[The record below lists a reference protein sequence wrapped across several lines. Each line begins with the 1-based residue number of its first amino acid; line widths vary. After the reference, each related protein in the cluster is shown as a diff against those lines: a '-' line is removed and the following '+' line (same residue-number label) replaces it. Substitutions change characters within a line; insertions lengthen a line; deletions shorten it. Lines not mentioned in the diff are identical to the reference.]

1 MSRGIKYV
9 REGYAEGGRI
19 PVYGREGDIAYY
31 IDAPP
36 ATSQSQPIASFA
48 SPVTQG
54 TLTMPGPG
62 PGVYAGHYVPG
73 RTDRTF
79 SPFGFADYTRG
90 SQTNPFAQLVGLRSP
105 EFIPIQS
112 TLGRGYESIY
122 GANLPEGRFDV
133 SADPGVSVTPL
144 TTEEK
149 VNYLR
154 QIAAATAPVTNISNV
169 AYGGAGGTGGA
180 GGSTGP
186 VTATGGTSSAT
197 GGAGGSTGPVTA
209 TGGAGGTSSVG
220 NVSGGTSS
228 VGNVT
233 GGTSSVGNVAGGS
246 ATLGDVVNTA
256 AGGTST
262 ATGTGGT
269 STATGTGGT
278 PSPITTSLPT
288 PAYEYG
294 GRTYSSY
301 ADLLKAIDDD
311 VAARRA
317 QQSATLSD
325 LGRGSEADSGGV
337 LRDIDLP
344 GDVRSDLPSAGG
356 TQTVAREVFGT
367 ASTDPEDALGLFE
380 GDRSV
385 TSGELTPTEA
395 DLRTYESIEREQM
408 EEAGTQEPRGKLP
421 AINLP
426 TLPLGMGFPTVG
438 QALDLGDELLSG
450 GSGEQGLAQ
459 GAATQPTGYTSTPA
473 GLTAVESA
481 QPQTSRG
488 EIALEGLGRAIGMAL
503 PSALSS
509 TGPVNV
515 FTGVM
520 GSALREAMIEDGIL
534 GRGERV
540 PTEVRNAINLALNP
554 VSGLVSLSGLTGPM
568 SGALQADFNKETAR
582 LALSAARNVMS
593 GGMTPEQ
600 AAYGAM
606 TDANTAGR
614 LGDVLSAIDKAAE
627 VAGVGAP
634 AGYTSGGTFGAGNLG
649 QDIHSF
655 DPGQIPGTPID
666 TTGISFPG
674 QRDQSV
680 RSEALG
686 TPEAMSEASREAMN
700 AAADFGGQFGGYN
713 FARGGPVNMSHLVD
727 HIKRQV
733 RKDLARGGYVP
744 GHSGGMDD
752 DVPAVIDGRRPAR
765 LSSGEF
771 VFDAATVAALGDGN
785 NAAGAKKLNQLR
797 HAIRQKAYGHRRQ
810 PPKNY
815 SLGDLVGMA

>member
-1 MSRGIKYV
+1 MTG
-9 REGYAEGGRI
+9 
-19 PVYGREGDIAYY
+19 
-31 IDAPP
+31 
-36 ATSQSQPIASFA
+36 
-48 SPVTQG
+48 
-54 TLTMPGPG
+54 
-62 PGVYAGHYVPG
+62 
-73 RTDRTF
+73 DRT
-79 SPFGFADYTRG
+79 
-90 SQTNPFAQLVGLRSP
+90 
-105 EFIPIQS
+105 
-112 TLGRGYESIY
+112 
-122 GANLPEGRFDV
+122 
-133 SADPGVSVTPL
+133 
-144 TTEEK
+144 
-149 VNYLR
+149 
-154 QIAAATAPVTNISNV
+154 
-169 AYGGAGGTGGA
+169 
-180 GGSTGP
+180 
-186 VTATGGTSSAT
+186 
-197 GGAGGSTGPVTA
+197 
-209 TGGAGGTSSVG
+209 
-220 NVSGGTSS
+220 
-228 VGNVT
+228 
-233 GGTSSVGNVAGGS
+233 
-246 ATLGDVVNTA
+246 
-256 AGGTST
+256 
-262 ATGTGGT
+262 TGT
-269 STATGTGGT
+269 A
-278 PSPITTSLPT
+278 TTSLPP
-288 PAYEYG
+288 PAYEYN

-301 ADLLKAIDDD
+301 ADLLKAVDDD

-325 LGRGSEADSGGV
+325 LGRGSEADSGGG

-344 GDVRSDLPSAGG
+344 GDVRSDLPPERGPQAED
-356 TQTVAREVFGT
+356 TARL
-367 ASTDPEDALGLFE
+367 ADPGDATGLQE
-380 GDRSV
+380 GDRSY
-385 TSGELTPTEA
+385 TSEALSAPADRTAELDAILSELGISS
-395 DLRTYESIEREQM
+395 DRKS
-408 EEAGTQEPRGKLP
+408 LP
-421 AINLP
+421 AVNLP
-426 TLPLGMGFPTVG
+426 VHVPGSGFPVEFRDLSEVVG
-438 QALDLGDELLSG
+438 EGNEVLSG
-450 GSGEQGLAQ
+450 GGGEQGLAQ

-534 GRGERV
+534 GRGEQV

-554 VSGLVSLSGLTGPM
+554 ISGLVSLTGLTGPM

-614 LGDVLSAIDKAAE
+614 LGDILSAIDKAAE

-666 TTGISFPG
+666 TIGISFPG

-680 RSEALG
+680 QSEALG

-700 AAADFGGQFGGYN
+700 AAADFGGQFGGYD

-752 DVPAVIDGRRPAR
+752 DVPAVIDGSRPAR

-815 SLGDLVGMA
+815 SLGDLVGMT

>member
-1 MSRGIKYV
+1 M
-9 REGYAEGGRI
+9 
-19 PVYGREGDIAYY
+19 
-31 IDAPP
+31 
-36 ATSQSQPIASFA
+36 
-48 SPVTQG
+48 
-54 TLTMPGPG
+54 
-62 PGVYAGHYVPG
+62 
-73 RTDRTF
+73 
-79 SPFGFADYTRG
+79 
-90 SQTNPFAQLVGLRSP
+90 
-105 EFIPIQS
+105 
-112 TLGRGYESIY
+112 
-122 GANLPEGRFDV
+122 
-133 SADPGVSVTPL
+133 
-144 TTEEK
+144 TE
-149 VNYLR
+149 
-154 QIAAATAPVTNISNV
+154 
-169 AYGGAGGTGGA
+169 
-180 GGSTGP
+180 
-186 VTATGGTSSAT
+186 
-197 GGAGGSTGPVTA
+197 
-209 TGGAGGTSSVG
+209 
-220 NVSGGTSS
+220 
-228 VGNVT
+228 
-233 GGTSSVGNVAGGS
+233 
-246 ATLGDVVNTA
+246 
-256 AGGTST
+256 
-262 ATGTGGT
+262 
-269 STATGTGGT
+269 GT

-325 LGRGSEADSGGV
+325 LGRGSEADSGGG

-344 GDVRSDLPSAGG
+344 GDVRSDLPSADG

-367 ASTDPEDALGLFE
+367 ASTDPGDALGLSE

-395 DLRTYESIEREQM
+395 DLRSYESIEREQM

-421 AINLP
+421 AVNLP
-426 TLPLGMGFPTVG
+426 TLPLGVGMPTTG

-540 PTEVRNAINLALNP
+540 PTEVLNAINLALNP
-554 VSGLVSLSGLTGPM
+554 ISGLVSLSGLTGPM

-680 RSEALG
+680 QSEALG
-686 TPEAMSEASREAMN
+686 PGAMSEASREAMN
-700 AAADFGGQFGGYN
+700 AAADFGGQFGGYD

>member
-1 MSRGIKYV
+1 MTG
-9 REGYAEGGRI
+9 
-19 PVYGREGDIAYY
+19 
-31 IDAPP
+31 
-36 ATSQSQPIASFA
+36 
-48 SPVTQG
+48 
-54 TLTMPGPG
+54 
-62 PGVYAGHYVPG
+62 
-73 RTDRTF
+73 DRT
-79 SPFGFADYTRG
+79 
-90 SQTNPFAQLVGLRSP
+90 
-105 EFIPIQS
+105 
-112 TLGRGYESIY
+112 
-122 GANLPEGRFDV
+122 
-133 SADPGVSVTPL
+133 
-144 TTEEK
+144 
-149 VNYLR
+149 
-154 QIAAATAPVTNISNV
+154 
-169 AYGGAGGTGGA
+169 
-180 GGSTGP
+180 
-186 VTATGGTSSAT
+186 
-197 GGAGGSTGPVTA
+197 
-209 TGGAGGTSSVG
+209 
-220 NVSGGTSS
+220 
-228 VGNVT
+228 
-233 GGTSSVGNVAGGS
+233 
-246 ATLGDVVNTA
+246 
-256 AGGTST
+256 
-262 ATGTGGT
+262 TGT
-269 STATGTGGT
+269 A
-278 PSPITTSLPT
+278 TTSLPP
-288 PAYEYG
+288 PAYEYN

-301 ADLLKAIDDD
+301 ADLLKAVDDD

-325 LGRGSEADSGGV
+325 LGRGSEADSGGG

-344 GDVRSDLPSAGG
+344 GDVRSDLPSAGS
-356 TQTVAREVFGT
+356 TQTVAGEVFGT
-367 ASTDPEDALGLFE
+367 ASTDPGDALGLSE
-380 GDRSV
+380 GDRSI
-385 TSGELTPTEA
+385 TSRELTPTEA
-395 DLRTYESIEREQM
+395 DLRSYESIEREQM

-421 AINLP
+421 AVNLP
-426 TLPLGMGFPTVG
+426 VHVPGSGFPVEFR
-438 QALDLGDELLSG
+438 DLSEVIGEGNEVLSG
-450 GSGEQGLAQ
+450 GDGEQGLAQ

-473 GLTAVESA
+473 DLTAVESA

-554 VSGLVSLSGLTGPM
+554 ISGLVSLTGLTGPM

-680 RSEALG
+680 QSEALG

-700 AAADFGGQFGGYN
+700 AAADFGGQFGGYD

-733 RKDLARGGYVP
+733 RKDFAQGGYVP

-752 DVPAVIDGRRPAR
+752 DVPAVIDGSRPAR

-815 SLGDLVGMA
+815 SLGDLVGMT